1 MANSSDLLIRRPLEV
16 GENVIVAPGE
26 MEYLGLSVIK
36 LDEGGSQSLNSG
48 DRELALVVLTGTATV
63 EVEGAR
69 YENIGGRGDVFS
81 ANAASVYVP
90 CGSGANVSA
99 PGPGPVQVAVCSA
112 PSSLKRAPAYIAP
125 ADVKVKAVGKANWRR
140 SVKDIIDYTFEAQH
154 LVLGE
159 TVNVPGNWSSY
170 PPHKHEVDN
179 LPVEAKMEEI
189 YFFQVKPQDGFGFQ
203 RVYTDDRSLDET
215 YTIEHNDTV
224 KIPKGYHPVSAAP
237 GVPDVLPVVP
247 GGSEHAC
254 VASEGRSGACV
265 DEERGADSGLGG
277 WKEKGGCAG

>member
-1 MANSSDLLIRRPLEV
+1 MANTTSDLLIRRPFEQ
-16 GENVIVAPGE
+16 GENVLVPDGD
-26 MEYLGLSVIK
+26 MEYLGFSVIA
-36 LDEGGSQSLNSG
+36 LDEGGSQSLESG

-81 ANAASVYVP
+81 ANAATVYVP
-90 CGSGANVSA
+90 CGSGATVTA
-99 PGPGPVQVAVCSA
+99 AGPGGLQVAVCSA
-112 PSSLKRAPAYIAP
+112 PSTLKRAPAYIAP
-125 ADVKVKAVGKANWRR
+125 SDVKVKNVGKGNWRR
-140 SVKDIIDYTFEAQH
+140 SVKDIIDFTFDAQH

-189 YFFQVKPQDGFGFQ
+189 YFFQLKPENGFGFQ
-203 RVYTDDRSLDET
+203 RVYTDDRSLDES
-215 YTIEHNDTV
+215 IAVQQNDTV

-237 GVPDVLPVVP
+237 GYQLYYLWFLAGPSTRVLRPKDDPAYAWVKNT
-247 GGSEHAC
+247 EAMM
-254 VASEGRSGACV
+254 
-265 DEERGADSGLGG
+265 D
-277 WKEKGGCAG
+277 